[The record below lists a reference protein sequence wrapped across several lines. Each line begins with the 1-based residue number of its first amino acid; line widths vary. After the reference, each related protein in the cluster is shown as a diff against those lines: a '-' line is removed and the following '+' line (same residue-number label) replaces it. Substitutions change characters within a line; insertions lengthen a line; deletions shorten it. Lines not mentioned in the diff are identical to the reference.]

1 MTAWDRGNEGLDR
14 TIQGL
19 VQTVDLVTDAM
30 EQKWGVGRLRMLVG
44 DDLRERFDR
53 QWAKWQDAYASRD
66 LEAVRRHTE
75 AMRRA
80 WAALDAAAEAAG
92 HEPLRPETWEAR
104 MPDGAVLAIVR
115 TIAEARAIGPDTVQR
130 RVWTL
135 DEIARVLHAWEGLR
149 WVDAAREAFPGSRVD
164 ALRLTPRGSE
174 TEPFVDDPIPLI
186 DGPDDTCAL
195 AAPVAARRAD
205 GVAP

>member
-1 MTAWDRGNEGLDR
+1 MSGWDRSSEGVAR

-19 VQTVDLVTDAM
+19 VQSADLVADAM
-30 EQKWGVGRLRMLVG
+30 ERKWGVGRLRMLVG
-44 DDLRERFDR
+44 DELRERFDR
-53 QWAKWQDAYASRD
+53 QWAKWQDAYAAQD
-66 LEAVRRHTE
+66 IDATRRHTE

-104 MPDGAVLAIVR
+104 MPDGAVLTIVR
-115 TIAEARAIGPDTVQR
+115 TIAEAHAIGPDTTER

-149 WVDAAREAFPGSRVD
+149 WVDAARASFPGARVD
-164 ALRLTPRGSE
+164 ALRLTPRGAESD
-174 TEPFVDDPIPLI
+174 PPGDGPIPFGW
-186 DGPDDTCAL
+186 DFDDTCARTPL
-195 AAPVAARRAD
+195 AGISAHAGFA
-205 GVAP
+205 